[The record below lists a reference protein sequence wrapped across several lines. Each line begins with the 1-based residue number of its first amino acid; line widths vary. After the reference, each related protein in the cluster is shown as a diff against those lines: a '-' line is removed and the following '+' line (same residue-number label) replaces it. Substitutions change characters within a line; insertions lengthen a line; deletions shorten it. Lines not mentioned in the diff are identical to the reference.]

1 MDSLKLWE
9 KNNNFIFGPF
19 FQLQKNFPFAFIVF
33 NPKQWNYINI
43 NVKSERKCKNL
54 NIANQLENQK
64 YLFKSAKPLYE
75 IGYQQ
80 TAISVGIS

>member
-1 MDSLKLWE
+1 M
-9 KNNNFIFGPF
+9 
-19 FQLQKNFPFAFIVF
+19 Q
-33 NPKQWNYINI
+33 
-43 NVKSERKCKNL
+43 NL